1 MFLLENPISFFDKLD
16 DLAYCILDTV
26 TEASTE
32 KEWDFIGLLFSTKC
46 KIPQLDNQQF
56 IKTFSL
62 RLEEKDEEYEDSDYL
77 TYTDLIKVSIDNN
90 TYYNLNPCA
99 DDNILEVINK
109 SKRGNNCAFYIC
121 DLTEKFYC
129 KITDENKDYFYDKI
143 NEQLTSDDSE
153 ETGNPFKPRRTIT
166 LYYRNIDDTAFHAFK
181 QLSTHEKLHI
191 DVDGFNSP
199 VLFFVECESMED
211 VRNVEYRPIS
221 AEAVWEWERSLSD
234 SFFNSDGENN
244 DYKEIIKPFIDRI
257 KSKRKE
263 LLEDSNCP
271 DTLNLFERKITVD
284 KSEENS
290 DKMNIL
296 ASVVSSI
303 CYDFDLG
310 GIYSKIRI
318 ELEKEWGS
326 DYRGYISE
334 DTQKKCYS
342 LLVENTLAEGITL
355 ENIANNLTA
364 AYEEYY
370 MFSVNGL
377 GVTESLK
384 ANPCTYLLYSQYAP
398 ESRALFEEMFN
409 TTVTEKF
416 NAEIPDLDLLSFKY
430 LNDFFIAMA
439 ELGEKAE
446 SYANDI
452 DNFAEWNEEIASRSQ
467 TVTEM
472 ISSSIANSITEGI
485 YKLHKARKLNSSYEK
500 KMLDEFMNTDSSRAF
515 IRELIYMDA
524 KYLLMK
530 QWEFFE
536 IMYKKFLDQCSK
548 LNSPDREEKLK
559 EQLYKQGYYAFDGL
573 FEAFYK
579 SLKLYSI
586 AVAKH
591 LNLFSEPIYEGMD
604 EYNDMDA
611 LSVIQSAILE
621 FPFERT
627 YYEKYVEFG
636 GEITDDLMT
645 FATLNM
651 IDIDDMYQSHL
662 EEIQKQK
669 ALKEEQERAEAER
682 KRKEEEDRALREKQE
697 QEKIRLEEE
706 RKRKAAEQLK
716 EQFGDISSKHSGLF
730 AQLAENPLF
739 LEYSEQVIGSHL
751 DISNIVFDYLDKH
764 YKDKPISMYS
774 VTSQK
779 FKSKQS
785 KLASVY
791 SRDAVNENNVL
802 FFFDN
807 TVFGGAKEG
816 FVLTKD
822 ALCYKNIMESPRMV
836 NCDEINSIVV
846 KEKYLYVN
854 DSEKIECYAGIGLS
868 EIVNILIF
876 CICNL
881 LALKESGSQAEAQK
895 SVVQLQTPKIS
906 LSKCN
911 GDWVCQCGANNLT
924 ISKFC
929 TQCGT
934 RRPEANSKWVCLN
947 CNAENLP
954 TAKFCDQCGKAKP

>member
-1 MFLLENPISFFDKLD
+1 MFLFENPISFFKRLD
-16 DLAYCILDTV
+16 ELADCILET
-26 TEASTE
+26 TSKASTE
-32 KEWDFIGLLFSTKC
+32 KEWDFIGLLFSTWC
-46 KIPQLDNQQF
+46 EIPQLDNQQF

-62 RLEEKDEEYEDSDYL
+62 RLEEKDEEYEESDYL
-77 TYTDLIKVSIDNN
+77 SYTDLIKVSIDNN

-99 DDNILEVINK
+99 EDSILDTIQK
-109 SKRGNNCAFYIC
+109 SRQVNNCAFYIC

-129 KITDENKDYFYDKI
+129 KITDENKDYFYNII

-153 ETGNPFKPRRTIT
+153 ETGDPFRPYRKIT
-166 LYYRNIDDTAFHAFK
+166 RYYRNIDDTAFHAFK
-181 QLSTHEKLHI
+181 QLSTHEKLHM
-191 DVDGFNSP
+191 DLNGLKSP

-211 VRNVEYRPIS
+211 VQDVEYLPIS
-221 AEAVWEWERSLSD
+221 AEAVWESEWEWQGKED
-234 SFFNSDGENN
+234 FFNSDGENL
-244 DYKEIIKPFIDRI
+244 DHRKIIKPFINRI

-271 DTLNLFERKITVD
+271 DTLNLFERKITID
-284 KSEENS
+284 KSEENT

-310 GIYSKIRI
+310 GIYSKIHI
-318 ELEKEWGS
+318 DVAKEYGD
-326 DYRGYISE
+326 DYKGYISE
-334 DTQKKCYS
+334 DTQKKCYRI
-342 LLVENTLAEGITL
+342 LVENTLAEGITL
-355 ENIANNLTA
+355 ENIANNLTS

-370 MFSVNGL
+370 MFGVNDL

-398 ESRALFEEMFN
+398 ESRALFEEVFN
-409 TTVTEKF
+409 TNVTEKF
-416 NAEIPDLDLLSFKY
+416 NAEVPDLDLLSFKY

-452 DNFAEWNEEIASRSQ
+452 DNFAEWNEAITNKTQ

-500 KMLDEFMNTDSSRAF
+500 KILDEFMNTDSSRAF

-559 EQLYKQGYYAFDGL
+559 EQFYKLGYFAFDGL

-591 LNLFSEPIYEGMD
+591 LNLFSEPVYEGME

-611 LSVIQSAILE
+611 LTVIQSAILE
-621 FPFERT
+621 FPYERT
-627 YYEKYVEFG
+627 YYEKYVELG
-636 GEITDDLMT
+636 GEITDELMT

-651 IDIDDMYQSHL
+651 IDIDDIYQSHL

-669 ALKEEQERAEAER
+669 ALKHEQERAEAER
-682 KRKEEEDRALREKQE
+682 IR
-697 QEKIRLEEE
+697 QEKE
-706 RKRKAAEQLK
+706 RKRKNAEQLK
-716 EQFGDISSKHSGLF
+716 EKFGNISSKHSELF
-730 AQLAENPLF
+730 QQLAENSLY
-739 LEYSEQVIGSHL
+739 LEYSEREIGSHI
-751 DISNIVFDYLDKH
+751 DISNIVFEYLDKH
-764 YKDKPISMYS
+764 YKDKLTSMHS

-779 FKSKQS
+779 FKSKQN
-785 KLASVY
+785 KLVSVY
-791 SRDAVNENNVL
+791 GSDKVNENNVL

-822 ALCYKNIMESPRMV
+822 ALCYKNIMESSRV
-836 NCDEINSIVV
+836 ISFDEINNITVR
-846 KEKYLYVN
+846 EKKICVN
-854 DSEKIECYAGIGLS
+854 DSVEIECYSTIGLP

-876 CICNL
+876 CVCNL
-881 LALKESGSQAEAQK
+881 IAFKESDNQVTAQEP
-895 SVVQLQTPKIS
+895 VAQIQTLNVS
-906 LSKCN
+906 LSKDN
-911 GDWVCQCGANNLT
+911 SGWICQCGAKNPA

-934 RRPEANSKWVCLN
+934 KKAEKNSKWVCLN

-954 TAKFCDQCGKAKP
+954 TAKFCNQCGTPKP